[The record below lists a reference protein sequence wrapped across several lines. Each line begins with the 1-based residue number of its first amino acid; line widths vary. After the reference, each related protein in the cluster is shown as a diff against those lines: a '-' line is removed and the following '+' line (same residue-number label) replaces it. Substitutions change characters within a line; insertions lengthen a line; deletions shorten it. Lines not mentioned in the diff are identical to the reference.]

1 MDTRETLGH
10 DYLPRVVDAQLG
22 RLLEIGG
29 AVVIE
34 GPRACGKT
42 MTGLNAAR
50 SCVFLDEDVTRRL
63 IDLAPEAVLDG
74 DRPRLLDEWQ
84 LAPQLWNQ
92 VRRAVDSA
100 TQPGA
105 FILTGSAVP
114 ADDATRHTGAG
125 RFLRMRERTMTWFER
140 GTSTGALSLG
150 ALIDGDRPAASA
162 TTSPYHDVVDALA
175 RTGFPALARLE
186 PAAAAVALS
195 GYLDDVVRADL
206 GRLARTR
213 HEPTVMRA
221 LIRSLARA
229 TAAEVSWRTLARD
242 LRPVAPDIRPETV
255 ARYVELLE
263 RLFVVERIPAW
274 AVGLRSRAR
283 LRTAPKFHLADPALA
298 VTALSA
304 DAAQLTADP
313 ETTGFIFES
322 AVVHDL
328 LVFSEALGGQVYHY
342 RDSNGHELDAV
353 LTFPRGRWAA
363 VEVKLGASQIEKG
376 ARSLARTMQQIDT
389 SVVGEPALKLVVTG
403 TGPTATLSDGT
414 VTCPLHVLGP

>member
-1 MDTRETLGH
+1 MDTREILGH
-10 DYLPRVVDAQLG
+10 DYLPRVIDTQLD
-22 RLLEIGG
+22 RLLDIGG

-42 MTGLNAAR
+42 MTGLNSAR
-50 SCVFLDEDVTRRL
+50 SCAFLDDDATRRL
-63 IDLAPEAVLDG
+63 ADLAPDAVLDG

-100 TQPGA
+100 PRPGA

-114 ADDATRHTGAG
+114 SDDATRHTGAG
-125 RFLRMRERTMTWFER
+125 RFLRIRQRTMTWFER
-140 GTSTGALSLG
+140 GASTGTVSLR
-150 ALIDGDRPAASA
+150 ALINGERPTASA
-162 TTSPYHDVVDALA
+162 TTHSYHDIANALA
-175 RTGFPALARLE
+175 RTGFPALSKLAPE
-186 PAAAAVALS
+186 ATAISLS

-213 HEPTVMRA
+213 HEPVVVRA
-221 LIRSLARA
+221 LIQALARA
-229 TAAEVSWRTLARD
+229 TATEVSWRTLTRD
-242 LRPVAPDIRPETV
+242 LQHVAPDIRPETL

-263 RLFVVERIPAW
+263 RLFIVERVPAW

-298 VTALSA
+298 LTALEA
-304 DAAQLTADP
+304 DVARLETDP

-328 LVFSEALGGQVYHY
+328 LVFTEALDGRVHHY
-342 RDSNGHELDAV
+342 RDSNGHEIDAV
-353 LTFPRGRWAA
+353 LTLPGGRWAA
-363 VEVKLGASQIEKG
+363 VEVKLGATQIEKG
-376 ARSLARTMQQIDT
+376 ARSLARAVQQIDT
-389 SVVGEPALKLVVTG
+389 SVVGEPALRLVVTG
-403 TGPTATLSDGT
+403 TGPTATLADGT
-414 VTCPLHVLGP
+414 VTCPLSVLGP

>member
-1 MDTRETLGH
+1 MATTLR
-10 DYLPRVVDAQLG
+10 DPPRVVDAQLG

-50 SCVFLDEDVTRRL
+50 SCAFLDDDATRRL
-63 IDLAPEAVLDG
+63 IDLAPDAVLDG

-140 GTSTGALSLG
+140 GNSTGAVSLE
-150 ALIDGDRPAASA
+150 ALIAGDRPATSA
-162 TTSPYHDVVDALA
+162 TANSYHDVVDALA
-175 RTGFPALARLE
+175 RTGFPALAELE
-186 PAAAAVALS
+186 PAATAVALN

-206 GRLARTR
+206 GRMAKTR
-213 HEPTVMRA
+213 HKPMVMRA
-221 LIRSLARA
+221 LVRALARA
-229 TAAEVSWRTLARD
+229 TAAEVSWRTLVKD
-242 LRPVAPDIRPETV
+242 LRQFAPNTRPETV
-255 ARYVELLE
+255 SRYVDLLE
-263 RLFVVERIPAW
+263 RLFIVERIPAW

-298 VTALSA
+298 VTALNA
-304 DAAQLTADP
+304 DATQLTADP
-313 ETTGFIFES
+313 ETTGFLFES

-328 LVFSEALGGQVYHY
+328 LVFTEAIGGQVHHY

-353 LTFPRGRWAA
+353 LTFTGGRWAA

-376 ARSLARTMQQIDT
+376 ARSLARTVQQIDT
-389 SVVGEPALKLVVTG
+389 AMVGEPALKLVVTG
-403 TGPTATLSDGT
+403 TGPTATLPDGT
-414 VTCPLHVLGP
+414 VTCPLTVLGP